1 MISFSGQSIN
11 VIKHT
16 IFHRQISVNRS
27 SFRFLC
33 TQGLIVSEISTRHQ
47 KGYTEWVLAAC
58 GPFAACV
65 HSVLRFAFAVLTN
78 AVYATLFFQ
87 YLEHVWMTCFLLS
100 MTSPSFFLL
109 NKNIQKQMCNSFLT
123 AFPSISLHSFTGIR
137 DRFISLSHSYHSRI
151 RGFRVPYQCG
161 WSFSSRESC
170 RCSHHYRPF
179 SICDNVHPRF
189 TTFGSHGIHRHIYPK
204 NNGLPSVHFCP
215 LV

>member
-1 MISFSGQSIN
+1 MLNTNTQHCSLSSFSKRRYILRILLSGQSIN
-11 VIKHT
+11 VTKHT

-109 NKNIQKQMCNSFLT
+109 NKNIQKTDVQFISY
-123 AFPSISLHSFTGIR
+123 SISFN
-137 DRFISLSHSYHSRI
+137 FIT
-151 RGFRVPYQCG
+151 F
-161 WSFSSRESC
+161 F
-170 RCSHHYRPF
+170 YR
-179 SICDNVHPRF
+179 H
-189 TTFGSHGIHRHIYPK
+189 
-204 NNGLPSVHFCP
+204 
-215 LV
+215 